1 MNTDEFKSFMR
12 GKARILP
19 APGHYFDTY
28 EIGGYK
34 GLQHHFRLNIA
45 MPRSL
50 LEQAMD
56 SLRNAVLAL

>member
-1 MNTDEFKSFMR
+1 MNTDELMSFMR
-12 GKARILP
+12 EKAHILP
-19 APGHYFDTY
+19 DPGHYYDMY
-28 EIGGYK
+28 EIDEYK

-56 SLRNAVLAL
+56 GLRNAVLVL

>member
-1 MNTDEFKSFMR
+1 MHTDELKSFMR
-12 GKARILP
+12 EKARILP

-28 EIGGYK
+28 EIGEYK

-50 LEQAMD
+50 IEQAMD
-56 SLRNAVLAL
+56 KLRNAVLAL